1 MLLLPGKAKAKTMR
15 RGSLC
20 TKAEAGLG
28 DVLAPGNPQEAF
40 LTAFTETDS
49 PSKALGIHCS
59 SWMLSLV
66 KHQGAA

>member
-40 LTAFTETDS
+40 LTAFTETQILPVRPWES
-49 PSKALGIHCS
+49 IAAAGCS
-59 SWMLSLV
+59 VW
-66 KHQGAA
+66 